1 MTNPGGFLRP
11 EVTDLGRSS
20 VGALRADQQ
29 QQQQQQQSYS
39 SDRHVR
45 RFLDPDTALP
55 QEEVVEKLTTEIRQ
69 VNKLTPNR

>member
-1 MTNPGGFLRP
+1 MTDPGGFPRP
-11 EVTDLGRSS
+11 EVTDLGRS
-20 VGALRADQQ
+20 VGSLRADQQ

-39 SDRHVR
+39 SDRRVR

-69 VNKLTPNR
+69 VNKIAPNS